1 MDYQALLD
9 WMDLTEKL
17 KCNTR
22 HSWTSSGRHESV
34 AEHSF
39 GLGMLAWLVKDEFPE
54 CDANKV
60 MEMCLI
66 HDIGEAI
73 TGDIPSFEKKLSDEE
88 REKNEIQKLSE
99 LLPNKKRQEFLEH
112 MEELWKNE
120 TVEAKLVHALD
131 KMEAVIQHNQAS
143 IDTWLP
149 LEYELQLTYGQEEAS
164 FHPFLRHL
172 RKIVEKDSEIKMDEA
187 VDEALEAQ
195 ISGEIECSDYK
206 VRKGLE
212 VMDKERVAELLHS
225 TDWARERSVEMIEQS
240 MEQSISYGVFD
251 KNDYQIG
258 YARIIS
264 DLTTTF
270 YLMDVVIDEGY
281 RGRGLGKLLMDSI
294 MEDVGHL
301 YGILHTENAAGLYE
315 KYGFREVKD
324 CEDKTMEKPR
334 L

>member
-34 AEHSF
+34 AEQSF

-99 LLPNKKRQEFLEH
+99 LLPDKKRQEFLEH

-172 RKIVEKDSEIKMDEA
+172 RKIIEKDSEIKMDEA

-212 VMDKERVAELLHS
+212 VMDKERVVELLHS

>member
-34 AEHSF
+34 AEYSF

-99 LLPNKKRQEFLEH
+99 LLPDKKRQEFLEH